1 MRQVILFNNDWL
13 FQMPGEEPVKLN
25 LPHTWNGVDGQDGGD
40 NYKRCKCTYTK
51 TFKKPDF
58 KVGERVKLEFKGVN
72 SEGEVLLNGKLLTV
86 HAGGYST
93 FIVDITDHL
102 LDDNTLVVN
111 VDNSKTEEVYPQ
123 TADFTFYGG
132 IYRDVN
138 LLILPKNH
146 FEFLKDSSPALKV
159 TTKVDGNDG
168 IINVV
173 AEVSGNLAPII
184 LVLNKENEVVAKGTI
199 NEDIKISNV
208 HLWNGVKDPYLYT
221 VKGILKDKEIE
232 DEVSTRIGFRTFKV
246 DPKKGFF
253 LNGKPYPLRGVCRHQ
268 DRPKIGNALTKKEH
282 EEDIKLIKEV
292 GANTIR
298 LAHYQHDQYFYDLC
312 DEYGFVVWAEIPYIS
327 RYMKAADKNA
337 FNQMSE
343 LIHQN
348 FNHPSI
354 VCWGIS
360 NEITMFKVT
369 NATRKHHRE
378 LNEFCHK
385 EDPSRFTTIACFS
398 VMTIFNRIAH
408 ITDVASYNLYW
419 GWYVPITRVTG
430 LICDMWHLF
439 YPHGPIGL
447 SEYGAEAM
455 PNLHSAHPRR
465 GDNTEEYQA
474 IYHEKMIDV
483 INKRSYLWATHVW
496 NMFDFAADARNQGG
510 EPGMNHKGLVT
521 FDRKTKKDSFYAYKA
536 YWSDEPFIH
545 LCSKRFINRVGSK
558 TLVKVYTNQ
567 NEVSLYQNGKLICTK
582 KGNKIF
588 KFKIKMAETN
598 EIVVTS
604 GNLKDSGIIKKVATK
619 DPSYIVKK
627 GGSNKSWEK

>member
-159 TTKVDGNDG
+159 TTKVEGNDG
-168 IINVV
+168 IINV
-173 AEVSGNLAPII
+173 AAKVSGNLAPII
-184 LVLNKENEVVAKGTI
+184 LVLNKDNEVVAKGTI

-221 VKGILKDKEIE
+221 VKGILKDKDIE

-369 NATRKHHRE
+369 NATRKHHKE

-483 INKRSYLWATHVW
+483 INKRPYLWATHVW

-536 YWSDEPFIH
+536 YWSEEPFIH
-545 LCSKRFINRVGSK
+545 LCSKRFVNRTGSK

-567 NEVSLYQNGKLICTK
+567 KEVSLYQNGKLIATK
-582 KGNKIF
+582 SGDKIF
-588 KFKIKMAETN
+588 KFKIKMDPTN
-598 EIVVTS
+598 EIVVKS
-604 GNLKDSGIIKKVATK
+604 GDLEDKGTIIKVVAK

>member
-159 TTKVDGNDG
+159 TTKVEGNDG
-168 IINVV
+168 IINV
-173 AEVSGNLAPII
+173 AAKVSGNLAPII
-184 LVLNKENEVVAKGTI
+184 LVLNKDNEVVAKGTI

-221 VKGILKDKEIE
+221 VKGILKDKDIE

-354 VCWGIS
+354 VCRGIS

-369 NATRKHHRE
+369 NATRKHHKE

-439 YPHGPIGL
+439 YPQGPIGL

-474 IYHEKMIDV
+474 VYHEKMIDV
-483 INKRSYLWATHVW
+483 INKRPYLWATHVW

>member
-1 MRQVILFNNDWL
+1 MRKSILFNNDWL
-13 FQMPGEEPVKLN
+13 FEMPGEASKKIDV
-25 LPHTWNGVDGQDGGD
+25 PHTWNGDDGQDGGD

-51 TFKKPDF
+51 TFKKIEANE
-58 KVGERVKLEFKGVN
+58 GERVKIEFKGVN
-72 SEGEVLLNGKLLTV
+72 SEAEVILNGKSLAF
-86 HAGGYST
+86 HEGGYST
-93 FIVDITDHL
+93 FIVDITDYQE
-102 LDDNTLVVN
+102 DDNTLVVK
-111 VDNSKTEEVYPQ
+111 VDNSKTEKVYPQ

-138 LLILPKNH
+138 IIILPKNR

-159 TTKVDGNDG
+159 TPKVQANDG
-168 IINVV
+168 VITVN
-173 AEVSGNLAPII
+173 AEVTGDLMPVI
-184 LVLNKENEVVAKGTI
+184 LVLDKENNVVAKGTI
-199 NEDIKISNV
+199 NEEIKIPNV

-221 VKGILKDKEIE
+221 VKGVLKDKEIE
-232 DEVSTRIGFRTFKV
+232 DEVSTRIGFRTFRV
-246 DPKKGFF
+246 DPKKGFI
-253 LNGKPYPLRGVCRHQ
+253 LNGKEYPLRGVCRHQ
-268 DRPKIGNALTKKEH
+268 DRPHIGNALTKKEH

-327 RYMKAADKNA
+327 RYMHEADQNA
-337 FNQMSE
+337 FSQMAE

-348 FNHPSI
+348 YNHASI
-354 VCWGIS
+354 VCWGVS

-369 NATRKHHRE
+369 NATRKHHKE
-378 LNEFCHK
+378 LNEYCHK
-385 EDPSRFTTIACFS
+385 EDPTRFTTLACFS

-419 GWYVPITRVTG
+419 GWYVPITRITG
-430 LICDMWHLF
+430 LVCDMWHLF

-455 PNLHSAHPRR
+455 PNLHSSHPRR

-483 INKRSYLWATHVW
+483 INKRPYLWATHVW

-536 YWSDEPFIH
+536 YWSDEPFVH
-545 LCSKRFINRVGSK
+545 LCSKRYVNRVGNK
-558 TLVKVYTNQ
+558 TLVKVYSNQ
-567 NEVSLYQNGKLICTK
+567 NEVSLYQNGKLIATK

-588 KFKIKMAETN
+588 KFKIKMADTN

-604 GNLKDSGIIKKVATK
+604 RDLKDSGIIKKVSTK
-619 DPSYIVKK
+619 DSSYIVKK

>member
-221 VKGILKDKEIE
+221 VKGILKDKDIE

-282 EEDIKLIKEV
+282 EEDIKLITEG

-369 NATRKHHRE
+369 NATRKHHKE

-483 INKRSYLWATHVW
+483 INKRPYLWATHVW

-545 LCSKRFINRVGSK
+545 LCSKRFINRTGSK

-567 NEVSLYQNGKLICTK
+567 KEVSLYQNGKLIATK
-582 KGNKIF
+582 SGDKIF
-588 KFKIKMAETN
+588 KFKIKMDPTN
-598 EIVVTS
+598 EIVVKS
-604 GNLKDSGIIKKVATK
+604 GDLEDKGTIVKVAAK

>member
-221 VKGILKDKEIE
+221 VKGILKDKDIE

-369 NATRKHHRE
+369 NATRKHHKE

-483 INKRSYLWATHVW
+483 INKRPYLWATHVW

-604 GNLKDSGIIKKVATK
+604 GNLKDSEIIKKVATK

>member
-102 LDDNTLVVN
+102 LDDNTLLVN

-159 TTKVDGNDG
+159 TTKVEGNDG
-168 IINVV
+168 IINVA

-221 VKGILKDKEIE
+221 VKGILKDKDIE

-369 NATRKHHRE
+369 NATRKHHKE

-439 YPHGPIGL
+439 YSHGPIGL

-483 INKRSYLWATHVW
+483 INKRPYLWATHVW

>member
-159 TTKVDGNDG
+159 TTKVEGNDG
-168 IINVV
+168 IINVA

-184 LVLNKENEVVAKGTI
+184 LVLNKDNEVVAKGTI

-221 VKGILKDKEIE
+221 VKGILKDKDIE

-369 NATRKHHRE
+369 NATRKHHKE

-483 INKRSYLWATHVW
+483 INKRPYLWATHVW

>member
-168 IINVV
+168 IINVT
-173 AEVSGNLAPII
+173 AEVSGNLAPVI
-184 LVLNKENEVVAKGTI
+184 LVLNKDNEVVAKGTI

-221 VKGILKDKEIE
+221 VKGILKDKDIE

-337 FNQMSE
+337 FNQMAE

-369 NATRKHHRE
+369 NATRKHHKE

-439 YPHGPIGL
+439 YPRGPIGL

-455 PNLHSAHPRR
+455 PNLHSVHPRR

-483 INKRSYLWATHVW
+483 INKRPYLWATHVW

-536 YWSDEPFIH
+536 YWSEEPFIH

>member
-369 NATRKHHRE
+369 NATRKHHKE

-483 INKRSYLWATHVW
+483 INKRPYLWATHVW

>member
-221 VKGILKDKEIE
+221 VKGILKDKDIE

-369 NATRKHHRE
+369 NATRKHHKE

-483 INKRSYLWATHVW
+483 INKRPYLWATHVW

-604 GNLKDSGIIKKVATK
+604 GNLKDIGIIKKVATK

>member
-102 LDDNTLVVN
+102 LDENTLVVN

-221 VKGILKDKEIE
+221 VKGILKDKDIE

-369 NATRKHHRE
+369 NATRKHHKE

-419 GWYVPITRVTG
+419 GWYVPIIRVTG

-483 INKRSYLWATHVW
+483 INKRPYLWATHVW

-567 NEVSLYQNGKLICTK
+567 KEVSLYQNGKLIATK
-582 KGNKIF
+582 SGDKIF
-588 KFKIKMAETN
+588 KFKIKMDPTN
-598 EIVVTS
+598 EIVVKS
-604 GNLKDSGIIKKVATK
+604 GDLEDKGTIIKVATK

>member
-159 TTKVDGNDG
+159 TTKVEGNDG
-168 IINVV
+168 IINVA
-173 AEVSGNLAPII
+173 AEVIGNLAPII
-184 LVLNKENEVVAKGTI
+184 LVLNKDNEVVAKGTI

-208 HLWNGVKDPYLYT
+208 HLWNGVKDPYLYM
-221 VKGILKDKEIE
+221 VKGILNDKDIE

-282 EEDIKLIKEV
+282 EEDIKSIKEV

-369 NATRKHHRE
+369 NATRKHHKE

-483 INKRSYLWATHVW
+483 INKRPYLWATHVW

-536 YWSDEPFIH
+536 YWSEEPFIH
-545 LCSKRFINRVGSK
+545 LCSKRFVNRTGSK

-567 NEVSLYQNGKLICTK
+567 KEVSLYQNGKLIATK
-582 KGNKIF
+582 SGDKIF
-588 KFKIKMAETN
+588 KFKIKMDPTN
-598 EIVVTS
+598 EIVVKS
-604 GNLKDSGIIKKVATK
+604 GDLEDKGTIIKVVAK

>member
-51 TFKKPDF
+51 IFKKPDF

-221 VKGILKDKEIE
+221 VKGILKDKDIE

-369 NATRKHHRE
+369 NATRKHHKE

-483 INKRSYLWATHVW
+483 INKRPYLWATHVW

>member
-51 TFKKPDF
+51 IFKKPDF

-221 VKGILKDKEIE
+221 VKGILKDKDIE

-369 NATRKHHRE
+369 NATRKHHKE

-474 IYHEKMIDV
+474 IYHEKMINV
-483 INKRSYLWATHVW
+483 INKRPYLWATHVW

>member
-1 MRQVILFNNDWL
+1 MRQTILFNNDWL
-13 FQMPGEEPVKLN
+13 FQMPGEEPLKIN
-25 LPHTWNGVDGQDGGD
+25 LPHTWNGIDGQDGGD

-51 TFKKPDF
+51 TFKKPTFQD
-58 KVGERVKLEFKGVN
+58 GERVKLEFKGVN

-93 FIVDITDHL
+93 FIVDITDYL
-102 LDDNTLVVN
+102 LDENTLVVN

-138 LLILPKNH
+138 LLILPKNR

-159 TTKVDGNDG
+159 TTKIEGNDG
-168 IINVV
+168 VINVN
-173 AEVSGNLAPII
+173 AEVTGDLTPVI

-199 NEDIKISNV
+199 NEDIKVPNV

-221 VKGILKDKEIE
+221 VKGVLKGKEIE
-232 DEVSTRIGFRTFKV
+232 DEVSIRIGFRTFKV

-253 LNGKPYPLRGVCRHQ
+253 LNGKSYPLRGVCRHQ

-337 FNQMSE
+337 FNQMAE

-369 NATRKHHRE
+369 NATRKHHKE

-483 INKRSYLWATHVW
+483 INKRPYLWATHVW

-545 LCSKRFINRVGSK
+545 LCSKRFVNRTGSK
-558 TLVKVYTNQ
+558 TLIKVYTNQ
-567 NEVSLYQNGKLICTK
+567 KEVSLYQNGKLIATK
-582 KGNKIF
+582 SGDKIF
-588 KFKIKMAETN
+588 KFKIKMDPTN
-598 EIVVTS
+598 EIVVKS
-604 GNLKDSGIIKKVATK
+604 GDLEDKGTIIKVATK

>member
-221 VKGILKDKEIE
+221 VKGILKDKDIE

-369 NATRKHHRE
+369 NATRKHHKE

-483 INKRSYLWATHVW
+483 INKRPYLWATHVW

-545 LCSKRFINRVGSK
+545 LCSKRFINRVGGK

>member
-159 TTKVDGNDG
+159 TTKVEGNDG

-221 VKGILKDKEIE
+221 VKGILKDKDIE

-369 NATRKHHRE
+369 NATRKHHKE

-483 INKRSYLWATHVW
+483 INKRPYLWATHVW

>member
-1 MRQVILFNNDWL
+1 MKQTILFNNDWL
-13 FQMPGEEPVKLN
+13 FQMPGEEPLKIN
-25 LPHTWNGVDGQDGGD
+25 LPHTWNGIDGQDGGD

-51 TFKKPDF
+51 TFKKPTF
-58 KVGERVKLEFKGVN
+58 QEGERVKLEFKGVN

-93 FIVDITDHL
+93 FIVDITDYL
-102 LDDNTLVVN
+102 LDENTLVVN

-138 LLILPKNH
+138 LLILPKNR

-159 TTKVDGNDG
+159 TTKIEGNDG
-168 IINVV
+168 VINVN
-173 AEVSGNLAPII
+173 AEVTGDLTPVI

-199 NEDIKISNV
+199 NEDIKVPNV

-221 VKGILKDKEIE
+221 VKGVLKGKEIE

-253 LNGKPYPLRGVCRHQ
+253 LNGKSYPLRGVCRHQ

-337 FNQMSE
+337 FNQMAE

-369 NATRKHHRE
+369 NATRKHHKE

-385 EDPSRFTTIACFS
+385 EDPLRFTTIACFS

-455 PNLHSAHPRR
+455 PNLHSSHPRR

-483 INKRSYLWATHVW
+483 INKRPYLWATHVW

-536 YWSDEPFIH
+536 YWSEEPFIH
-545 LCSKRFINRVGSK
+545 LCSKRFVNRTGSK

-567 NEVSLYQNGKLICTK
+567 KEVSLYQNGKLIATK
-582 KGNKIF
+582 SGDKIF
-588 KFKIKMAETN
+588 KFKIKMDPTN
-598 EIVVTS
+598 EIVVKS
-604 GNLKDSGIIKKVATK
+604 GDLEDKGTIIKVATK
-619 DPSYIVKK
+619 DPSYVVKK

>member
-221 VKGILKDKEIE
+221 VKGILKDKDIE

-369 NATRKHHRE
+369 NATRKHHKE

-483 INKRSYLWATHVW
+483 INKRPYLWATHVW

>member
-102 LDDNTLVVN
+102 LDENTLVVN

-221 VKGILKDKEIE
+221 VKGILKDKDIE

-369 NATRKHHRE
+369 NATRKHHKE

-419 GWYVPITRVTG
+419 GWYVPIIRVTG

-483 INKRSYLWATHVW
+483 INKRPYLWATHVW

-545 LCSKRFINRVGSK
+545 LCSKRFINRV
-558 TLVKVYTNQ
+558 
-567 NEVSLYQNGKLICTK
+567 
-582 KGNKIF
+582 F
-588 KFKIKMAETN
+588 MF
-598 EIVVTS
+598 
-604 GNLKDSGIIKKVATK
+604 
-619 DPSYIVKK
+619 
-627 GGSNKSWEK
+627 

>member
-369 NATRKHHRE
+369 NATRKHHKE

-385 EDPSRFTTIACFS
+385 EDSSRFTTIACFS

-483 INKRSYLWATHVW
+483 INKRPYLWATHVW

>member
-72 SEGEVLLNGKLLTV
+72 SEGVVLLNGKLLTV

-221 VKGILKDKEIE
+221 VKGILKDKDIE

-483 INKRSYLWATHVW
+483 INKRPYLWATHVW

-545 LCSKRFINRVGSK
+545 LCSKRFVNRTGSK

-567 NEVSLYQNGKLICTK
+567 KEVSLYQNGKLIATK
-582 KGNKIF
+582 SGDKIF
-588 KFKIKMAETN
+588 KFKIKMDPTN
-598 EIVVTS
+598 EIVVKS
-604 GNLKDSGIIKKVATK
+604 GDLEDKGTIIKVAAK

>member
-168 IINVV
+168 IINVT

-184 LVLNKENEVVAKGTI
+184 LVLNKDNEVVAKGTI

-221 VKGILKDKEIE
+221 VKGILKDKDIE

-337 FNQMSE
+337 FNQMAE

-369 NATRKHHRE
+369 NATRKHHKE

-455 PNLHSAHPRR
+455 PNLHSVHPRR

-483 INKRSYLWATHVW
+483 INKRPYLWATHVW

-536 YWSDEPFIH
+536 YWSEEPFIH
-545 LCSKRFINRVGSK
+545 LCSKRFVNRTGSK

-567 NEVSLYQNGKLICTK
+567 KEVSLYQNGKLIATK
-582 KGNKIF
+582 SGDKIF
-588 KFKIKMAETN
+588 KFKIKMDPTN
-598 EIVVTS
+598 EIVVKS
-604 GNLKDSGIIKKVATK
+604 GDLEDKGTIIKVATK

>member
-93 FIVDITDHL
+93 FIVDITDYL

-111 VDNSKTEEVYPQ
+111 VENSKTEEVYPQ

-159 TTKVDGNDG
+159 TTKVEGNDG
-168 IINVV
+168 IINVI

-184 LVLNKENEVVAKGTI
+184 LVLNKDNEVVAKGTI

-221 VKGILKDKEIE
+221 VKGILKDKDIE

-253 LNGKPYPLRGVCRHQ
+253 LNGKSYPLRGVCRHQ

-312 DEYGFVVWAEIPYIS
+312 DENGFVVWAEIPYIS

-369 NATRKHHRE
+369 NATRKHHKE

-483 INKRSYLWATHVW
+483 INKRPYLWATHVW

-536 YWSDEPFIH
+536 YWSEEPFIH
-545 LCSKRFINRVGSK
+545 LCSKRFVNRTGSK

-567 NEVSLYQNGKLICTK
+567 KEVSLYQNGKLIATK
-582 KGNKIF
+582 SGDKIF
-588 KFKIKMAETN
+588 KFKIKMDLTN
-598 EIVVTS
+598 EIVVKS
-604 GNLKDSGIIKKVATK
+604 GDLEDKGTIIKVATK

>member
-159 TTKVDGNDG
+159 TTKVDGNEG

-221 VKGILKDKEIE
+221 VKGILKDKDIE

-369 NATRKHHRE
+369 NATRKHHKE

-483 INKRSYLWATHVW
+483 INKRPYLWATHVW

>member
-51 TFKKPDF
+51 IFKKPDF

-184 LVLNKENEVVAKGTI
+184 LVLNKDNEVVAKGTI

-221 VKGILKDKEIE
+221 VKGILKDKDIE

-282 EEDIKLIKEV
+282 EEDIRLIKEV

-369 NATRKHHRE
+369 NATRKHHKE

-483 INKRSYLWATHVW
+483 INKRPYLWATHVW

-567 NEVSLYQNGKLICTK
+567 KEVSLYQNGKLIATK
-582 KGNKIF
+582 SGDKIF
-588 KFKIKMAETN
+588 KFKIKMDPTN
-598 EIVVTS
+598 EIVVKS
-604 GNLKDSGIIKKVATK
+604 GDLEDKGTIIKVATK

>member
-159 TTKVDGNDG
+159 TTKVEGNDG
-168 IINVV
+168 IINVA
-173 AEVSGNLAPII
+173 AEVIGNLAPII
-184 LVLNKENEVVAKGTI
+184 LVLNKDNEVVAKGTI

-221 VKGILKDKEIE
+221 VKGILKEKDIE

-348 FNHPSI
+348 FNHLSI

-369 NATRKHHRE
+369 NATRKHHKE

-483 INKRSYLWATHVW
+483 INKRPYLWATHVW

-536 YWSDEPFIH
+536 YWSEEPFIH
-545 LCSKRFINRVGSK
+545 LCSKRFVNRTGSK

-567 NEVSLYQNGKLICTK
+567 KEVSLYQNGKLIATK
-582 KGNKIF
+582 SGDKIF
-588 KFKIKMAETN
+588 KFKIKMDPTN
-598 EIVVTS
+598 EIVVKS
-604 GNLKDSGIIKKVATK
+604 GDLEDKGTIIKVVAK

>member
-93 FIVDITDHL
+93 FIVDITDYL

-159 TTKVDGNDG
+159 TTKVEGNDG
-168 IINVV
+168 IINVA

-184 LVLNKENEVVAKGTI
+184 LVLNKDNEVVAKGTI

-221 VKGILKDKEIE
+221 VKGILKDKDIE

-369 NATRKHHRE
+369 NATRKHHKE

-455 PNLHSAHPRR
+455 PNLHSSHPRR

-483 INKRSYLWATHVW
+483 INKRPYLRATHVW

-545 LCSKRFINRVGSK
+545 LCSKRFVNRTGSK

-567 NEVSLYQNGKLICTK
+567 KEVSLYQNGKLIATK
-582 KGNKIF
+582 SGDKIF
-588 KFKIKMAETN
+588 KFKIKMDPTN
-598 EIVVTS
+598 EIVVKS
-604 GNLKDSGIIKKVATK
+604 GDLEDKGTIIKVATK
-619 DPSYIVKK
+619 DPAYIVKK

>member
-159 TTKVDGNDG
+159 TTKVEGNDG
-168 IINVV
+168 IINVA
-173 AEVSGNLAPII
+173 AEVIGNLAPII
-184 LVLNKENEVVAKGTI
+184 LVLNKDNEVVAKGTI

-221 VKGILKDKEIE
+221 VKGILKDKDIE

-369 NATRKHHRE
+369 NATRKHHKE

-439 YPHGPIGL
+439 YPQGPIGL

-483 INKRSYLWATHVW
+483 INKRPYLWATHVW

>member
-102 LDDNTLVVN
+102 LDDNTLLVN

-168 IINVV
+168 IINVA

-221 VKGILKDKEIE
+221 VKGILKDKDIE

-369 NATRKHHRE
+369 NATRKHHKE

-439 YPHGPIGL
+439 YPQGPIGL

-483 INKRSYLWATHVW
+483 INKRPYLWATHVW

-536 YWSDEPFIH
+536 YWSEEPFIH
-545 LCSKRFINRVGSK
+545 LCSKRFVNRTGSK

-567 NEVSLYQNGKLICTK
+567 KEVSLYQNGKLIATK
-582 KGNKIF
+582 SGDKIF
-588 KFKIKMAETN
+588 KFKIKMDPTN
-598 EIVVTS
+598 EIVVKS
-604 GNLKDSGIIKKVATK
+604 GDLEDKGTIIKVVAK

>member
-51 TFKKPDF
+51 TFKQPDF

-168 IINVV
+168 IINVT

-184 LVLNKENEVVAKGTI
+184 LVLNKDNEVVAKGTI

-221 VKGILKDKEIE
+221 VKGILKDKDIE

-337 FNQMSE
+337 FNQMAE

-369 NATRKHHRE
+369 NATRKHHKE

-455 PNLHSAHPRR
+455 PNLHSVHPRR

-483 INKRSYLWATHVW
+483 INKRPYLWATHVW

-536 YWSDEPFIH
+536 YWSEEPFIH
-545 LCSKRFINRVGSK
+545 LCSKRFVNRTGSK

-567 NEVSLYQNGKLICTK
+567 KEVSLYQNGKLIATK
-582 KGNKIF
+582 SGDKIF
-588 KFKIKMAETN
+588 KFKIKMDPTN

>member
-168 IINVV
+168 IINVA
-173 AEVSGNLAPII
+173 AEVSGNLAPVI
-184 LVLNKENEVVAKGTI
+184 LVLNKDNEVVAKGTI

-221 VKGILKDKEIE
+221 VKGILKDKDIE

-369 NATRKHHRE
+369 NATRKHHKE

-439 YPHGPIGL
+439 YPQGPIGL

-483 INKRSYLWATHVW
+483 INKRPYLWATHVW

-536 YWSDEPFIH
+536 YWSEEPFIH
-545 LCSKRFINRVGSK
+545 LCSKRFVNRTGSK

-567 NEVSLYQNGKLICTK
+567 NEVSLYQNGKLIATK
-582 KGNKIF
+582 SGDKIF
-588 KFKIKMAETN
+588 KFKIKMDPTN
-598 EIVVTS
+598 EIVVKS
-604 GNLKDSGIIKKVATK
+604 GDLEDKGTIIKVAAK

>member
-221 VKGILKDKEIE
+221 VKGILKDKDIE

-268 DRPKIGNALTKKEH
+268 DKPKIGNALTKKEH

-369 NATRKHHRE
+369 NATRKHHKE

-483 INKRSYLWATHVW
+483 INKRPYLWATHVW

>member
-102 LDDNTLVVN
+102 LDENTLVVN

-221 VKGILKDKEIE
+221 VKGILKDKDIE

-369 NATRKHHRE
+369 NATRKHHKE

-483 INKRSYLWATHVW
+483 INKRPYLWATHVW

-545 LCSKRFINRVGSK
+545 LCSKRFVNRTGSK

-567 NEVSLYQNGKLICTK
+567 KEVSLYQNGKLIATK
-582 KGNKIF
+582 SGDKIF
-588 KFKIKMAETN
+588 KFKIKMDPTN
-598 EIVVTS
+598 EIVVKS
-604 GNLKDSGIIKKVATK
+604 GDLEDKGTIIKVAAK